1 MVYFKTADVRISVW
15 FTIPI
20 GFATGLLASMIAVG
34 GFVGVPGM
42 IYLIGATSLVGSAT
56 ELIIAFVM
64 GFVGSVEWGLVGMI
78 DIRLVVLILA
88 GSLLGIQI
96 GAVGTTYI
104 KEHMIKVVMGTIMLI
119 VAFSRGFAIPK
130 YTNELGLT
138 HIAKSSI
145 ATMSDISFYIMV
157 FALASG
163 AIIIMG
169 SLAKAMREKPSKARQ
184 KAAVLNKAAN

>member
-1 MVYFKTADVRISVW
+1 MVYFKTADARISVW
-15 FTIPI
+15 FTVPI
-20 GFATGLLASMIAVG
+20 GHATGLLASMIAVG
-34 GFVGVPGM
+34 GFIGVPGM

-64 GFVGSVEWGLVGMI
+64 GFVGSVEWGLIGMI

-138 HIAKSSI
+138 HIAKTSI
-145 ATMSDISFYIMV
+145 ASMSNISFYIMV

-163 AIIIMG
+163 AIIIIG
-169 SLAKAMREKPSKARQ
+169 SLAKAMRERPSEVKRRS
-184 KAAVLNKAAN
+184 AVLNKAAN